1 MLKFCQISLS
11 MAALVLPQIASA
23 GPTPEAVCQQMV
35 ITDPSGQITMEEC
48 LCTYQVAD
56 QVLDEDIKELLFDA
70 WYTGNN
76 NTEKMKQLPNPKRIN
91 KQFSRMERAMKQ
103 NCL

>member
-1 MLKFCQISLS
+1 MMNFKQTSLGI
-11 MAALVLPQIASA
+11 ALVALPCIASA
-23 GPTPEAVCQQMV
+23 GPTPEAVCEQMV
-35 ITDPSGQITMEEC
+35 VTDPSGQITMEEC